1 MQIQPIILAGGEG
14 RRLAPLSTPEN
25 PKIFAAPPQ
34 QPSLLSH
41 TIARCHGWL
50 PPQLIGSIRH
60 RYALLNHARAV
71 GVMPEAILLEPQPK
85 NTAMAVAVAIAYA
98 QQHATPETLVAILPA
113 DHAIDDI
120 ASWRHD
126 VSQLAAHCLQQ
137 HVLGVMGQRPELFS
151 PEFGYMHAPHHG
163 LARVQQFTEKPQQL
177 AHPLGEY
184 LVNLGQCVGTISA
197 FVHALATYA
206 PALWQQAKHA
216 VAHSAKDYEFLLL
229 HEAAYGACEA
239 LPFDNA
245 VLEKTDQLWVQ
256 PTACGWSDVGSIA
269 AWEAYSGLPLAASIP
284 AHPRTDRPWGYYE
297 LLEAQPHTLRKRLTV
312 YPGCRLSLQRH
323 RARSEHWH
331 VLAGEAEVVCNNQH
345 TRLHA
350 GDEILIPQGAWHRLT
365 NKGPLPL
372 MIEETQT
379 GTPDEAD
386 IERADDDY
394 GRI

>member
-1 MQIQPIILAGGEG
+1 MQMHPIILAGGEG

-34 QPSLLSH
+34 QPSMLSH
-41 TIARCHGWL
+41 TIARCNAWM
-50 PPQLIGSIRH
+50 PPMLIGANRH

-85 NTAMAVAVAIAYA
+85 NTAMAVASAVAYA
-98 QQHATPETLVAILPA
+98 QQHLAPESVLVVLPA
-113 DHAIDDI
+113 DHAIAD
-120 ASWRHD
+120 AALWQQH
-126 VSQLAAHCLQQ
+126 VQQLAAHCLQQ
-137 HVLGVMGQRPELFS
+137 NALGVLGHRPEIFS

-163 LARVQQFTEKPQQL
+163 MARVQQFTEKPQQL
-177 AHPLGEY
+177 VHPLGEY
-184 LVNLGQCVGTISA
+184 LVNLGQCVGTVSA
-197 FVHALATYA
+197 FVHALATHA
-206 PALWQQAKHA
+206 PALWQQATHA
-216 VAHSAKDYEFLLL
+216 VANSVTHYEFLML
-229 HEAAYGACEA
+229 HEAAYAAAETM
-239 LPFDNA
+239 PFDTA
-245 VLEKTDQLWVQ
+245 VLEKTDQLWAQ
-256 PTACGWSDVGSIA
+256 PTACGWSDVGSVA
-269 AWEAYSGLPLAASIP
+269 AWEAYSGLPLAASVP

-331 VLAGEAEVVCNNQH
+331 VLAGVADVVCNNEH
-345 TRLHA
+345 IRLHA

-365 NKGPLPL
+365 NEGAQPL

-379 GTPDEAD
+379 GAPDEAD